1 MQTSMNPNGSLA
13 VLEDIQERI
22 YDLRGQRVMLDF
34 DLATVYGVT
43 TSRLNE
49 QVKRNRKRFPEDFIF
64 QLDQEEFRNLS
75 QIATGLKHRDPKKP
89 PFAFTEHGA
98 VMLATILSSPV
109 AVEASIQIVRAFS
122 KMRMVLAMHKDLAQ
136 RVKKIESAIRQ
147 HDQNF
152 DVVSD
157 LLSEIM
163 RDPKYLKRKI
173 GFVEPKKRKK

>member
-1 MQTSMNPNGSLA
+1 
-13 VLEDIQERI
+13 
-22 YDLRGQRVMLDF
+22 MLDS
-34 DLATVYGVT
+34 DLAIVYGVT

-64 QLDQEEFRNLS
+64 QLDKDEFQNLS
-75 QIATGLKHRDPKKP
+75 QIATGLKHRDPRKP

-98 VMLATILSSPV
+98 VMLATILNTPV

-122 KMRMVLAMHKDLAQ
+122 KLRLVMAMHKDLALS
-136 RVKKIESAIRQ
+136 VKKIESAIRQ

-152 DVVSD
+152 GVVSD

-163 RDPKYLKRKI
+163 HDPKYLKRKI
-173 GFVEPKKRKK
+173 GFVETKKRKK